1 VLTTTYPPYRPT
13 LSVDPPDDRLLVS
26 AVAGALWPLLVV
38 GLVELGLVVVCAEA
52 LSSNTEAIGVFG

>member
-1 VLTTTYPPYRPT
+1 
-13 LSVDPPDDRLLVS
+13 LVS

-38 GLVELGLVVVCAEA
+38 GLVELGLAVVCAEV